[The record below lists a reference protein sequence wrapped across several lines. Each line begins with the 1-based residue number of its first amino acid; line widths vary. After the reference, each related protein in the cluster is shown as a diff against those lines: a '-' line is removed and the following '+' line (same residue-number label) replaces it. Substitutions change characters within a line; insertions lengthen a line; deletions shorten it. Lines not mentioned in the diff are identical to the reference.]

1 MGARPL
7 RADAARNRDKLLAA
21 AVQVFGERG
30 LDAPLEEI
38 ARRARVSIGTLY
50 NHFPTREA
58 FCDAIFPERLSALD
72 RIAEAAL
79 DDPDPWNGFAGFL
92 EGLFALQS
100 EDHGLNDALALRFPL
115 SPEVNEACH
124 RGFQHADRIIKRAQD
139 SGRLRADFGPQ
150 DLATVIWAMS
160 QVIRESME
168 VAPQAWRR
176 CLAFFLDGLRA
187 DAAHPIEVPPLTESQ
202 LATMMRTR

>member
-1 MGARPL
+1 VLFPL
-7 RADAARNRDKLLAA
+7 Y
-21 AVQVFGERG
+21 F
-30 LDAPLEEI
+30 
-38 ARRARVSIGTLY
+38 VS
-50 NHFPTREA
+50 
-58 FCDAIFPERLSALD
+58 LSAVLTFSTFFGAAGSD
-72 RIAEAAL
+72 RSS
-79 DDPDPWNGFAGFL
+79 GFSLVTSLVIGVAGGL
-92 EGLFALQS
+92 LLVSKKNCGIVRRNLFALQS

-124 RGFQHADRIIKRAQD
+124 RGFQHADRIIKRAKE
-139 SGRLRADFGPQ
+139 SGQLRADFDPQ

-187 DAAHPIEVPPLTESQ
+187 DAAHPIEVPALTESQ
-202 LATMMRTR
+202 LARMMRAR